1 MKTFIK
7 LNQRGK
13 WKTLGLSNF
22 LTKGFPVYSGG
33 IKWGTLAGNEL
44 KGHWHDVDQE

>member
-1 MKTFIK
+1 MESTGIK
-7 LNQRGK
+7 QFFNQR
-13 WKTLGLSNF
+13 F
-22 LTKGFPVYSGG
+22 SGVFK